1 MSKMMRCPLVPVVA
15 VIACVAVA
23 ALAAI
28 FPVGRA
34 SASAGGCPTFKA
46 SVSRSDAA
54 HVIDFD
60 LSLKN
65 LTGSDPNMPYLN
77 YGGQSVLKG
86 TTLTQSRAHAYLV
99 RGHQVTLHFGRM
111 TYVISPGS
119 LFSFTCSG
127 QSRGAPLKPTLYL
140 GSGKI
145 LVEDPHSF
153 SGGAMSFEGLYGSV
167 PGARGALQFALVRST
182 VRPVTSLIDFIWT
195 TTGRYSESAKGT
207 TTVAIRRGGH
217 LNVTPYAGPRIGS
230 CRHVRQA
237 RLNSAR
243 NSAWY
248 RF

>member
-1 MSKMMRCPLVPVVA
+1 MSNMMRRPMVPAIAVIVSVVA
-15 VIACVAVA
+15 A

-28 FPVGRA
+28 APVGRA
-34 SASAGGCPTFKA
+34 SASAGGCPTFRA
-46 SVSRSDAA
+46 SVSRADAA
-54 HVIDFD
+54 HVDDFN
-60 LSLKN
+60 LSLRY
-65 LTGSDPNMPYLN
+65 LAPSDPSMPYRN

-86 TTLTQSRAHAYLV
+86 TTLTQSYTHAYLV

-167 PGARGALQFALVRST
+167 PGARGALEFTLIRST
-182 VRPVTSLIDFIWT
+182 VRPVTSLIDFVWT
-195 TTGRYSESAKGT
+195 TTGRYSGSVKGT
-207 TTVAIRRGGH
+207 TTVAMRRGGH

-237 RLNSAR
+237 RLNSAN